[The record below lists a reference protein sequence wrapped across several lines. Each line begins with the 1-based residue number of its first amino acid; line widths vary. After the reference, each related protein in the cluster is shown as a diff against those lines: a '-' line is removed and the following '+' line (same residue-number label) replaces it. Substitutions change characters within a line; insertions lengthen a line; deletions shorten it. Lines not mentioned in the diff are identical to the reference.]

1 MSNYLLISS
10 RDPFTC
16 AATRELYELASSLR
30 RNGHDVTL
38 FLIENGVLAA
48 RASADAHGLRES
60 VAAGVHVL
68 ADDFALRQR
77 AIPTDALF
85 GAVQPAGLDRVLDAL
100 AAGAKTIW
108 H

>member
-16 AATRELYELASSLR
+16 PATRELYELASSLR
-30 RNGHDVTL
+30 RDGHEVTL

-60 VAAGVHVL
+60 MAAGVRVL

-77 AIPTDALF
+77 AMPIGTLL
-85 GAVQPAGLDRVLDAL
+85 GAVQPAGLERVLDAL
-100 AAGAKTIW
+100 TAGAKTIW

>member
-1 MSNYLLISS
+1 MSDYLLISS

-16 AATRELYELASSLR
+16 PATTELFELASALR
-30 RNGHDVTL
+30 REGHAVTL

-48 RASADAHGLRES
+48 RANSDCPTLRET
-60 VAAGVHVL
+60 VAAGVQVL

-77 AIPTDALF
+77 AIPVGALL
-85 GAVQPAGLDRVLDAL
+85 GAIKPAGLERVIDAL
-100 AAGAKTIW
+100 AARAKTIW

>member
-10 RDPFTC
+10 RDPFTTP
-16 AATRELYELASSLR
+16 AAREFYELASALR
-30 RNGHDVTL
+30 RQGHTVTL

-48 RASADAHGLRES
+48 RATADCAALRETA
-60 VAAGVHVL
+60 AAGVNVL

-77 AIPTDALF
+77 AIPVGALL
-85 GAVQPAGLDRVLDAL
+85 GAVKPSGLDRLVDLL
-100 AAGAKTIW
+100 AEGAKAVW

>member
-1 MSNYLLISS
+1 MSHYLLISS

-16 AATRELYELASSLR
+16 PTTREVYELACTLCER
-30 RNGHDVTL
+30 GHAVTL

-48 RASADAHGLRES
+48 RASADYGALRET
-60 VAAGVHVL
+60 AAMGVKVL
-68 ADDFALRQR
+68 ADEFALRQR
-77 AIPTDALF
+77 AIRADALLE
-85 GAVQPAGLDRVLDAL
+85 GVAPSGLELVIDAL

>member
-16 AATRELYELASSLR
+16 PQTSELYELASALR
-30 RNGHDVTL
+30 RSGHDVTL

-48 RASADAHGLRES
+48 RASADARGLLET
-60 VAAGVHVL
+60 VAAGVTVL

-77 AIPTDALF
+77 AIPIGSLL
-85 GAVQPAGLDRVLDAL
+85 GAVKPARLERVVDAL
-100 AAGAKTIW
+100 AGGAKTVW

>member
-1 MSNYLLISS
+1 MSDYLLISS

-16 AATRELYELASSLR
+16 PATREVYELACALAER
-30 RNGHDVTL
+30 GHAVTL

-48 RASADAHGLRES
+48 RASADYGALRES
-60 VAAGVHVL
+60 AAAGVKVL
-68 ADDFALRQR
+68 ADEFALRQR
-77 AIPTDALF
+77 AISTHALLT
-85 GAVQPAGLDRVLDAL
+85 GVESTGLEHVIDAL

>member
-1 MSNYLLISS
+1 MSDYLLISS
-10 RDPFTC
+10 RDPVTC
-16 AATRELYELASSLR
+16 PATREVYELASALCER
-30 RNGHDVTL
+30 GHAVTL

-48 RASADAHGLRES
+48 RATADYGALRETA
-60 VAAGVHVL
+60 AAGVKVL

-77 AIPTDALF
+77 AISANALLA
-85 GAVQPAGLDRVLDAL
+85 GVEAAGLDHVIDAL

>member
-1 MSNYLLISS
+1 MSDYVLISS

-16 AATRELYELASSLR
+16 PATRELYELASSLR

-48 RASADAHGLRES
+48 RASADTHGLRETL
-60 VAAGVHVL
+60 AAGVRVL

-77 AIPTDALF
+77 AIPIGALL
-85 GAVQPAGLDRVLDAL
+85 GAIQPAGLERIIDSL

>member
-16 AATRELYELASSLR
+16 PQTSELYELAAALR
-30 RNGHDVTL
+30 RGGHDVTL

-48 RASADAHGLRES
+48 RAGSDARGLLETM
-60 VAAGVHVL
+60 AAGVTVL

-77 AIPTDALF
+77 AIPIGSLL
-85 GAVQPAGLDRVLDAL
+85 GAVKPARLEHVIDAL
-100 AAGAKTIW
+100 AGGSKTVW

>member
-1 MSNYLLISS
+1 MSDYLLISS

-16 AATRELYELASSLR
+16 PATNELYELASALR
-30 RNGHDVTL
+30 RDGHSVIL

-48 RASADAHGLRES
+48 RASANCRALLET
-60 VAAGVHVL
+60 AASGVEVL

-77 AIPTDALF
+77 AIPSGALLDA
-85 GAVQPAGLDRVLDAL
+85 VRPAGLERVIDAL
-100 AAGAKTIW
+100 AGRTKTIW

>member
-1 MSNYLLISS
+1 MSDYLLISS

-16 AATRELYELASSLR
+16 PATREVYELACALR
-30 RNGHDVTL
+30 ENGHQVTL

-48 RASADAHGLRES
+48 RATADYGALRETTL
-60 VAAGVHVL
+60 AGVRVL
-68 ADDFALRQR
+68 ADEFALRQR
-77 AIPTDALF
+77 AIAKNALLQ
-85 GAVQPAGLDRVLDAL
+85 GVQASGLELVIDAL

>member
-1 MSNYLLISS
+1 MSDYLLISS

-16 AATRELYELASSLR
+16 PPTREVYELASELR
-30 RNGHDVTL
+30 ERGHNVTL

-48 RASADAHGLRES
+48 RASADYGALRE
-60 VAAGVHVL
+60 AAANGVKVL
-68 ADDFALRQR
+68 ADEFALRQR
-77 AIPTDALF
+77 AIS
-85 GAVQPAGLDRVLDAL
+85 VQGLLTGVAAAGLEHVIDAL

>member
-1 MSNYLLISS
+1 MSNYVLISS

-16 AATRELYELASSLR
+16 PATRELYELASSLR
-30 RNGHDVTL
+30 RSGHEVTL

-48 RASADAHGLRES
+48 RASADSHGLRES
-60 VAAGVHVL
+60 LAAGVHVL
-68 ADDFALRQR
+68 ADDFALRER
-77 AIPTDALF
+77 AIPIGALL
-85 GAVQPAGLDRVLDAL
+85 GAVQPSGLERVIDAL